1 MYVKKPR
8 HSSPQDSEN
17 KTQRASS
24 VMMTIAPPLGGAA
37 VCAFFSSSYAHG
49 RDVPVSSIIS
59 VVRLAMAVPEPG
71 CGCECDGARVLFLF
85 CAAAPGGI
93 MDMGCGFS
101 FVHLGRLMEGML
113 MDWERE
119 GWVALG
125 LEDRRL
131 ERREKEGVM
140 VRVSICR
147 DCRCR
152 RDEGWVKY
160 MGRGE

>member
-1 MYVKKPR
+1 
-8 HSSPQDSEN
+8 
-17 KTQRASS
+17 
-24 VMMTIAPPLGGAA
+24 
-37 VCAFFSSSYAHG
+37 
-49 RDVPVSSIIS
+49 
-59 VVRLAMAVPEPG
+59 
-71 CGCECDGARVLFLF
+71 
-85 CAAAPGGI
+85 

-160 MGRGE
+160 MGRGEWEAGWEVCKEEKITSIDIWYRGEEAW